1 MKRRLS
7 VLPLSLSVLLGL
19 CASANC
25 AWVFTLV
32 NDDQKITIDKKS
44 SVVVENYLYQNGK
57 EESEPYAKFVDLD
70 SAIKSANAMVSSN
83 SSIKVHSYVKAG
95 ASVIVKNKTI
105 SLKSGV
111 SLYMPYDGKVC
122 FTDDSDTYK
131 EYISSANPDSNSGNV
146 AKYRKSLIQ
155 LENSSLSIENG
166 AELYIGGEL
175 GTRGVARY
183 YSELLL
189 DAQSHIECSGKIYAY
204 GYIKEQNAINSN
216 QAGNESKIRN
226 ECDPE
231 RYIWFRSGS
240 YLLTALSIDDTS
252 SGGTLKTLVDNN
264 ICPFNVFDFRNIQ
277 TFAKFSHGSVMDAK
291 ARIVVGTGNLAQYI
305 STNVSI
311 INTSGNNGLF
321 LSSSRTS
328 SQSLVSS
335 FALSNDDDYLSL
347 EYCPLKPGYTS
358 KDSSPTK
365 AVISE
370 NVDLGSLTINASAAK
385 IDTANYFLPI
395 SYKIHCY
402 VADKSRF
409 NVKNKIKF
417 LPGSKMT
424 IEKGG
429 VVDNQSSMIFLKSGQ
444 LANADGGIAST
455 FNGKPTASFVV
466 NGSFKMEKNSK
477 IGGEISTESLT
488 GNAKLDFS
496 NVSSQSDFTVS
507 SPEGTNSYEVKVT
520 SNGLFKT
527 EEGTSEMAQF
537 VVGSTISS
545 ASDESAWTGDYIS
558 TRTLEISLDTS
569 EGFEYNVA
577 NYQVYIADDE
587 NGTNQSEL
595 TSGSSE
601 GSASFELIKGKYVK
615 IVVSRAKSASFESPS
630 LTYSSDSY
638 YKVTDDMNLILKPN
652 EGVVIN
658 LHTQNTSGAGTV
670 KYSITESGTNYSV
683 TTPSNDVVVLIK
695 GSSFKFKVENKGVGT
710 TSFDKAY
717 IAKGKGG
724 GFNAD
729 YTKDQYVSAYGLTD
743 VQEIGDSYTG
753 TADAEY
759 TIFSTR
765 SSSCLLPSALVL
777 MADGT
782 YKAAGE
788 IKTGDRVVSF
798 NHETGNLEENIVI
811 GNDHSGKP
819 EGLYDVTRLEFDN
832 GKSADFIDEH
842 GYFDATLNRYVYLHP
857 EDAVEFI
864 GHEFV
869 FVDGNRAITKSKLC
883 RVNVEKT
890 FTKICS
896 PATANHLNIVAD
908 GMLSIAGGLNGLF
921 NIFEYDSETMRFNQ
935 DRMAEDIAEYGLLT
949 YEDFKGFFPR
959 KIYELLPCKYL
970 GVSIGKGL
978 MTWDVFRGY
987 VEKWKGQLLENL

>member
-1 MKRRLS
+1 MRRKFS
-7 VLPLSLSVLLGL
+7 VLPLSLAVLCGL

-25 AWVFTLV
+25 AWVVAAV
-32 NDDQKITIDKKS
+32 NDNQKITIDKKS
-44 SVVVENYLYQNGK
+44 SVVVENYIFQNNK
-57 EESEPYAKFVDLD
+57 EEATPYAKFVDLD
-70 SAIKSANAMVSSN
+70 SAIRSANAMVASQSSV
-83 SSIKVHSYVKAG
+83 KVHAYVKVG
-95 ASVIVKNKTI
+95 STIIVKNKAI
-105 SLKSGV
+105 SMKSGV
-111 SLYMPYDGKVC
+111 SLYMPYDGKVV

-131 EYISSANPDSNSGNV
+131 DYINSANPDSSSGNV
-146 AKYRKSLIQ
+146 TKYRKSLIQ
-155 LENSSLSIENG
+155 LESSSFTIESG

-175 GTRGVARY
+175 GTKGVARY

-189 DAQSHIECSGKIYAY
+189 DSRSHIDCSGKIYAY
-204 GYIKEQNAINSN
+204 GYIKEQNTINSN
-216 QAGNESKIRN
+216 QAGNESKIKN

-231 RYIWFRSGS
+231 RYILFRNGS

-291 ARIVVGTGNLAQYI
+291 ARIVVGTGSLAQYI
-305 STNVSI
+305 STDVSV
-311 INTSGNNGLF
+311 INTTGNSGLF
-321 LSSSRTS
+321 LSSARTS
-328 SQSLVSS
+328 SQSSAS
-335 FALSNDDDYLSL
+335 TYALSNNDDYMSL

-370 NVDLGSLTINASAAK
+370 NVDLGSLNINASAAK

-402 VADKSRF
+402 VADRALF

-417 LPGSKMT
+417 LPGSKMM
-424 IEKGG
+424 IENGG
-429 VVDNQSSMIFLKSGQ
+429 VVDNQSSMIFVKAGQ

-455 FNGKPTASFVV
+455 FSGKPTASFVV

-477 IGGEISTESLT
+477 VGGEISTESLS

-496 NVSSQSDFTVS
+496 NVSAQSDFTVS

-537 VVGSTISS
+537 VVGSTVSS
-545 ASDESAWTGDYIS
+545 ANEESTWTGDYIS
-558 TRTLEISLDTS
+558 TRTLNISLDMS
-569 EGFEYNVA
+569 EGFEHNVA
-577 NYQVYIADDE
+577 NYQVYIADDQ

-601 GSASFELIKGKYVK
+601 GNASFELIKGKYVK
-615 IVVSRAKSASFESPS
+615 IVVSRAKSASFENSS
-630 LTYSSDSY
+630 LTYSSSTY

-695 GSSFKFKVENKGVGT
+695 GVSFNFKVENKGIGT

-717 IAKGKGG
+717 IGKGKGG

-743 VQEIGDSYTG
+743 VKEIGDTYTG

-765 SSSCLLPSALVL
+765 SSSCLLPTALVL

-782 YKAAGE
+782 YKPASQ
-788 IKTGDRVVSF
+788 IKTGDMVMSF
-798 NHETGNLEENIVI
+798 NHETGKLEKNVVI
-811 GNDHSGKP
+811 GNDHSDKP
-819 EGLYDVTRLEFDN
+819 KSLYDVVHLIFDN
-832 GKSADFIDEH
+832 GKSTDFIDEH
-842 GYFDATLNRYVYLHP
+842 GYFDVTMNRYVYLHID
-857 EDAVEFI
+857 DAAEFI

-869 FVDGNRAITKSKLC
+869 FIDQEKKITKSKLLS
-883 RVNVEKT
+883 VSVEKII
-890 FTKICS
+890 TKIYS

-908 GMLSIAGGLNGLF
+908 DMLSIAGGLTGLF
-921 NIFEYDSETMRFNQ
+921 NIFDYDLETMMFDQEKMKN
-935 DRMAEDIAEYGLLT
+935 DIEKYGLLS
-949 YEDFKGFFPR
+949 YEEFKEFFP
-959 KIYELLPCKYL
+959 KEIYDLLPCKYL
-970 GVSIGKGL
+970 GISIGKGL
-978 MTWDVFRGY
+978 ITRDVFKGY
-987 VEKWKGQLLENL
+987 VEKWRSQLLENL